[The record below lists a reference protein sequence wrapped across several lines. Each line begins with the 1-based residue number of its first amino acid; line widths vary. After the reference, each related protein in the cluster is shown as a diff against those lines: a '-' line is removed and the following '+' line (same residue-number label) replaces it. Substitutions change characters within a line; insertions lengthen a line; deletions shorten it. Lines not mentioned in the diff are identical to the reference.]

1 MSRDSVNNPAP
12 VPAPAPK
19 TQLLEIV
26 LLWIAGVST
35 AMQFAKFSVSY
46 DAVLQ
51 HYQTSATMT
60 GMALSILGVAGLMFG
75 VFGGIIASRV
85 GYLKVLMGALL
96 LGGLLS
102 FIQSL
107 LPNFTLLIITRL
119 IEGFSQLG
127 VVVTAPTLIAKLS
140 APQHRSLSMGLWAT
154 FFGVAFAVSGW
165 LGKAIL
171 DQYGLSEL
179 FFSHGVLITSMAV
192 ILYFLLRNNPVLNI
206 EPVAVNQGSFL
217 RQMARVY
224 RNPRSLLP
232 SVVFLFYTCTLV
244 SLLTYVPRLVDDA
257 KLQALL
263 MVCLPLV
270 STCGTFLAGALAQYV
285 MRPQHVA
292 LMAYS
297 GIGISALTLSSLLD
311 QPIVF
316 GLAVGVL
323 ILFLGMVSGA
333 SMAMIPA
340 LARNPGEQAQS
351 YGLIAQFGN
360 LGGTIGPPSFA
371 LLISLYGIYGLV
383 SLVLLICSLGIVFSF
398 LANRIES
405 TESV

>member
-1 MSRDSVNNPAP
+1 MSSDSLSTSPAE
-12 VPAPAPK
+12 PK
-19 TQLLEIV
+19 TQFLEVIF
-26 LLWIAGVST
+26 LWIAGVSA

-51 HYQTSATMT
+51 YYQTSATLT
-60 GMALSILGVAGLMFG
+60 GAALSVVGIAGLIFG
-75 VFGGIIASRV
+75 VFGGLVASRI
-85 GYLKVLMGALL
+85 GYLKVLVGALL
-96 LGGLLS
+96 LGGMMS

-107 LPNFTLLIITRL
+107 LPNFTLLMLTRL

-127 VVVTAPTLIAKLS
+127 VVVSAPTLIAKLS
-140 APQHRSLSMGLWAT
+140 APKHRSLSMGLWAT
-154 FFGVAFAVSGW
+154 FFGVAFAFSGW
-165 LGKAIL
+165 MGKSIL
-171 DQYGLSEL
+171 EQYGLSQL
-179 FFSHGVLITSMAV
+179 FFSHGVFITSMSV
-192 ILYFLLRNNPVLNI
+192 ILYVFLRNNSVLDIAPITADKGNFI
-206 EPVAVNQGSFL
+206 
-217 RQMARVY
+217 RQMIGVY

-244 SLLTYVPRLVDDA
+244 SLLTYIPRLVSDS

-270 STCGTFLAGALAQYV
+270 STCGTFLAGALAQYI

-316 GLAVGVL
+316 CFAVGVL

-340 LARNPGEQAQS
+340 LARNPSEQAQS

-360 LGGTIGPPSFA
+360 LGGTIGPPTFA
-371 LLISLYGIYGLV
+371 LLISLYGVYGLV
-383 SLVLLICSLGIVFSF
+383 SLVLLICSLGVVFSY
-398 LANRIES
+398 LANRIE
-405 TESV
+405 